1 MGKYNQ
7 SSTHRKVIKQLQPG
21 IEIYLAHDGVV
32 CKPSC
37 TIQNIVYTLNLEM
50 SDKQY
55 RQQHQSDGTVVVKC
69 MDFKTFERTK
79 R

>member
-1 MGKYNQ
+1 MSKNNQ
-7 SSTHRKVIKQLQPG
+7 SSIHREVIKRMDSGTELH
-21 IEIYLAHDGVV
+21 LVHKGVV

-69 MDFKTFERTK
+69 MDFETFERTK